1 MCEKG
6 DVNEKKRGRPKKPIT
21 KKTVPHSNIKSIMNN
36 LVTPTTTHPS
46 SEELFLHIPYTSI
59 EMSECSKIDLSKNI
73 LRQSCE
79 NVVES
84 VESNEMLVISD
95 LMSTVSDE
103 ENIVI
108 ENKSLDVELLLK
120 IKELEDKILFY
131 EEKLGINKDDD
142 VEQRIS
148 MLNIRFININNGIQ
162 EVIEKT
168 DVACWWCS
176 YSFENV
182 PCFLPEKMV
191 NNVFYVFG
199 NFCSYNCA
207 AAYNLDINDYRVWER
222 YGLLKKLYNLIYDK
236 SDEIIVSPRKECLSK
251 FGGPL
256 SIEEFRNSLLVNT
269 KEYRLV
275 MPPMKSIIPF
285 IEENNDVTLIKKRF
299 NTNDDLVLKRSK
311 PLPNARNNILETL
324 NVGLKNK

>member
-6 DVNEKKRGRPKKPIT
+6 IDVNEKKRGRPKKPCL
-21 KKTVPHSNIKSIMNN
+21 KKTVSNPSTSIKTIMNN
-36 LVTPTTTHPS
+36 LVTTTVN
-46 SEELFLHIPYTSI
+46 EELFLHIPISLS
-59 EMSECSKIDLSKNI
+59 EMSKCCDIDLSKNI
-73 LRQSCE
+73 LQQDNTQAHQTTE
-79 NVVES
+79 DTTF
-84 VESNEMLVISD
+84 VISD
-95 LMSTVSDE
+95 LMSSVTEDKTTVVVDTKES
-103 ENIVI
+103 
-108 ENKSLDVELLLK
+108 ELVLLSK
-120 IKELEDKILFY
+120 IKELEEKILYY
-131 EEKLGINKDDD
+131 EDKFGITDSAN
-142 VEQRIS
+142 VEQRIT

-176 YSFENV
+176 YGFENV

-236 SDEIIVSPRKECLSK
+236 CCEINISPRRECLSK

-256 SIEEFRNSLLVNT
+256 SIEEFRTSLLINT
-269 KEYRLV
+269 KEYRLI

-311 PLPNARNNILETL
+311 PLPHARNNILETL
-324 NVGLKNK
+324 TVGLKGK